1 MMGEEI
7 SLSELL
13 DTLKRHIGQIIVW
26 TLLGLAITGIYT
38 FFFVTPQ
45 YQSTSKIV
53 VNQTQQTG
61 QAITNTDIQTNLNLI
76 NTYQSII
83 KEPIILE
90 EVIQKTNSDLT
101 TQEMSDKLS
110 IQTDSTSLVFGVT
123 VSDENPYVATELA
136 NVIAGTF
143 QEKIGDI
150 LEVES
155 VTILSQAVPSD
166 EPVSPNIPV
175 NLAVGLILGLIIGV
189 GTAVLTEFLDKRV
202 KDSKL
207 IEDMG
212 WTNLGA
218 ILEMS
223 QNEIED
229 TRMMQQVRVNVDNK
243 SQLRRRV

>member
-1 MMGEEI
+1 MVENI
-7 SLSELL
+7 SLK
-13 DTLKRHIGQIIVW
+13 DMIITLKNNIGKIIIW
-26 TLLGLAITGIYT
+26 GIIGLTLTSIYT

-61 QAITNTDIQTNLNLI
+61 QAITNTDIQTNLSLI

-90 EVIQKTNSDLT
+90 EVILKTNSELATEDL
-101 TQEMSDKLS
+101 SNKLS

-123 VSDENPYVATELA
+123 ISDADPYIAAELA
-136 NVIAGTF
+136 NAIAETF
-143 QEKIGDI
+143 QDKIGDI

-155 VTILSQAVPSD
+155 VTILSQAVPSVN
-166 EPVSPNIPV
+166 PVSPNIPM
-175 NLAVGLILGLIIGV
+175 NLAIGLILGLMLGI
-189 GTAVLTEFLDKRV
+189 GTAFLSEFLDKRV

-212 WTNLGA
+212 WTNLGSV
-218 ILEMS
+218 LEMS
-223 QNEIED
+223 NEELKS
-229 TRMMQQVRVNVDNK
+229 TRMNKQAQVTINNQ
-243 SQLRRRV
+243 SPLRRRV

>member
-1 MMGEEI
+1 MKEEL
-7 SLSELL
+7 SLSELF
-13 DTLKRHIGQIIVW
+13 DTLKRHIGKIIIW
-26 TLLGLAITGIYT
+26 SLIGLITLGIYT
-38 FFFVTPQ
+38 FFFVVPQ

-90 EVIQKTNSDLT
+90 EVIGKINSVLT
-101 TQEMSDKLS
+101 TQELSNKLS
-110 IQTDSTSLVFGVT
+110 IQTDSASLVFGVT
-123 VSDENPYVATELA
+123 ISDADPYVASELA
-136 NVIAGTF
+136 NAIAETF

-155 VTILSQAVPSD
+155 VTILSQAIPSVN
-166 EPVSPNIPV
+166 PVSPNIPM
-175 NLAVGLILGLIIGV
+175 NLAIGLILGLMIGV
-189 GTAVLTEFLDKRV
+189 GTAFLSGFLDKRV

-212 WTNLGA
+212 WTNLGSV
-218 ILEMS
+218 LEMS
-223 QNEIED
+223 HEELKD
-229 TRMMQQVRVNVDNK
+229 TRMMKQVRVNMDNK

>member
-1 MMGEEI
+1 MGEEI

-218 ILEMS
+218 VLEMS
-223 QNEIED
+223 HEELKD
-229 TRMMQQVRVNVDNK
+229 TRMMKQVRVNMDNK

>member
-1 MMGEEI
+1 MEEEI
-7 SLSELL
+7 SLNDLFA
-13 DTLKRHIGQIIVW
+13 TLRRHLGKIVMW
-26 TLLGLAITGIYT
+26 SLLGLIVLGVYT

-61 QAITNTDIQTNLNLI
+61 QAITNTDIQTNLSLI
-76 NTYQSII
+76 STYQSII

-90 EVIQKTNSDLT
+90 EVINNTNSKLT
-101 TQEMSDKLS
+101 TQELSNKLS
-110 IQTDSTSLVFGVT
+110 IQTDSASLVFGVT
-123 VSDENPYVATELA
+123 ISDADPYVAAELA
-136 NVIAGTF
+136 NAIAETF
-143 QEKIGDI
+143 QNKIGDI

-155 VTILSQAVPSD
+155 VTILSQAVPSVN
-166 EPVSPNIPV
+166 PVSPNIPM
-175 NLAVGLILGLIIGV
+175 NLAIGLILGLMIGV
-189 GTAVLTEFLDKRV
+189 GIAFLTEFLDKRV

-218 ILEMS
+218 VLEMS
-223 QNEIED
+223 HEELKD
-229 TRMMQQVRVNVDNK
+229 TRMMKQVRVNMDNK

>member
-1 MMGEEI
+1 MIEEI
-7 SLSELL
+7 SLSEILAIL
-13 DTLKRHIGQIIVW
+13 RRNLGKIIIW
-26 TLLGLAITGIYT
+26 ALTGFILLGVYT
-38 FFFVTPQ
+38 FFFVIPQ

-76 NTYQSII
+76 NTYQNII

-90 EVIQKTNSDLT
+90 EVIEKTKSRLS
-101 TQEMSDKLS
+101 TQELSDKLS

-123 VSDENPYVATELA
+123 VADANPYVATDLA
-136 NVIAGTF
+136 NAIAETF

-166 EPVSPNIPV
+166 KPVSPNVPM
-175 NLAVGLILGLIIGV
+175 NLVIGLIIGLMIGV
-189 GTAVLTEFLDKRV
+189 GIAFLTEFLDKRV

-218 ILEMS
+218 VLEMS
-223 QNEIED
+223 HEELKD
-229 TRMMQQVRVNVDNK
+229 TRMMKQVRVNMDNK